1 MSEEDMSC
9 GCFEDLNKEEMNKE
23 HSLDLNNNK
32 GEGVENQEKSEDE
45 TIADIKKQ
53 INNGKTELSFEH
65 ELSEEGFDYLLDLLS
80 PNSKTAITSLG
91 LISK

>member
-1 MSEEDMSC
+1 MSC

-23 HSLDLNNNK
+23 HSLGLNNSK

-65 ELSEEGFDYLLDLLS
+65 ELSEEGFDYLLELLKPS
-80 PNSKTAITSLG
+80 SETAITSLDLCG
-91 LISK
+91 K